1 MAAFASRLG
10 FWALALAVALGVGC
24 GRNERAQLE
33 RALLGRGKVAV
44 LGDAGLLALKLSG
57 TQLLAA
63 ESLPP
68 LAAAL
73 AGPDPAAVPA
83 ALAQL
88 GVSGVLV
95 GLHAEADAK
104 GVAGDLA
111 RLERV
116 EGLQGVYFDR
126 DAALYALDPLRVW
139 SAGLR
144 AGLAHVARRLIGGAP
159 PPQLR
164 SFPEQARKL
173 DPVEVMVLLRSGDTP
188 RLWRSARGSSFARAL
203 LTASAVARQ
212 RWIERTAAL
221 GGKLED
227 ELPHMVVELS
237 LLQDDGEIGVRS
249 DAFIDRVV
257 TAAHGVGFERKGGW
271 HYLLPEATHHDG
283 RRPSVAYRQLFRDD
297 GLPPESLDDSDV
309 RLYRVAVQPIGVSE
323 PPPPPPNDGLSD
335 VTDPKQVLD
344 H

>member
-1 MAAFASRLG
+1 MLASRS
-10 FWALALAVALGVGC
+10 AVLAIALGALLGAGC
-24 GRNERAQLE
+24 GANERAHLQ
-33 RALLGRGKVAV
+33 RALVGRGQVAV
-44 LGDAGLLALKLSG
+44 LGEAGLRQLKVAG
-57 TQLLAA
+57 TQLTAA

-68 LAAAL
+68 IAAAL
-73 AGPDPAAVPA
+73 TGSDPAALVT
-83 ALAQL
+83 ALAQS

-95 GLHAEADAK
+95 GQRAEADAQ
-104 GVAGDLA
+104 GVAGQLA
-111 RLERV
+111 HFARID
-116 EGLQGVYFDR
+116 GLQGVYFDR

-139 SAGLR
+139 SPSLR
-144 AGLAHVARRLIGGAP
+144 AGLAQVARRLIGGAP

-212 RWIERTAAL
+212 RWIERAAAL
-221 GGKLED
+221 GGRLED

-237 LLQDDGEIGVRS
+237 LLQDDGEIGVRT

-271 HYLLPEATHHDG
+271 HYLLPDATHRDG
-283 RRPSVAYRQLFRDD
+283 RPPSRAYRQLFRDD
-297 GLPPESLDDSDV
+297 GLPPESLDDSDI

-323 PPPPPPNDGLSD
+323 PPPDDGLSG

-344 H
+344 K